1 MCNFFFFKII
11 RPRNGGAAHTWMRPL
26 LKIIRYGS
34 LTSQHVWRGK
44 RMSSYDTRFA
54 MCGHV
59 MTSYEL
65 AWKHIEWCG
74 ILYITKRAHT
84 FHRSNT
90 SRKYLKNNA
99 GCSGHPS
106 CAGISQPSIKLA
118 CPQVV
123 LGKFENNIFLGA
135 DTNDSEVNQW
145 CEIYRSWKSG
155 SKFRVLV

>member
-1 MCNFFFFKII
+1 
-11 RPRNGGAAHTWMRPL
+11 
-26 LKIIRYGS
+26 
-34 LTSQHVWRGK
+34 
-44 RMSSYDTRFA
+44 MSSYDTRFA